1 MGAPLDHHHLP
12 SCHLGHQEVVQYF
25 SLPKSIR
32 SGGTPQFRGE
42 AFKAYCKDN
51 GILHETSS
59 PYNPESN
66 GLAEAAVK
74 NVKKLLIK
82 CIKEGTDVQA
92 APGPTAAPP
101 PTSCSVEGPEASS
114 SRFPQ
119 PGIFLLQMHMQW
131 WRRDK
136 HRTQKLQQGQE
147 SLPSSPRVSKSGC
160 RTRRRESGTVKQK

>member
-82 CIKEGTDVQA
+82 CIKEGTDFQA
-92 APGPTAAPP
+92 ASAEFRNCPRAD
-101 PTSCSVEGPEASS
+101 SCSPVHIM
-114 SRFPQ
+114 F
-119 PGIFLLQMHMQW
+119 
-131 WRRDK
+131 RRGTGERGGGGGGGGNGDGA
-136 HRTQKLQQGQE
+136 TGTGTFFQIA
-147 SLPSSPRVSKSGC
+147 VAGC
-160 RTRRRESGTVKQK
+160 QNRQ